1 MFLGHAPRVGAEST
15 RSLSFRI
22 LNYPAVVA
30 VPDLEAHEAV
40 RAIFGGF
47 PPHVGSDE
55 DQPRY
60 TLTREER
67 GHWCVRVGG
76 RRTSLSS
83 DLADAVVALEWQ
95 VVSDMLHATRG
106 GFHLHGA
113 ALLAPSGEASLLVLG
128 ASGAGKTTLALALM
142 ARGFLPFADDI
153 VFIDPDTL
161 VPRALQ
167 RAFHV
172 DASTRALVER
182 SLHRPAIQ
190 LDGLP
195 GGYVLPL
202 HWATRDAPVRTIVFP
217 TVRPDELPA
226 ATRLTIAEATAR
238 LLPFSTTLEEAP
250 QRALSVAAR
259 LTARAACY
267 GLVCGDLDITVDL
280 VARL

>member
-1 MFLGHAPRVGAEST
+1 MTARVGADST
-15 RSLSFRI
+15 GSLSFRI
-22 LNYPAVVA
+22 LNYPAVVT

-47 PPHVGSDE
+47 PPHVCSDE
-55 DQPRY
+55 DRPRY

-83 DLADAVVALEWQ
+83 ELTDAVVALEWQ
-95 VVSDMLHATRG
+95 VVSDMLQATRG

-113 ALLAPSGEASLLVLG
+113 ALSAPSGETSLLILG

-161 VPRALQ
+161 VPWALQ

-172 DASTRALVER
+172 DASTRALVDR
-182 SLHRPAIQ
+182 LFHHRPVIQ

-195 GGYVLPL
+195 DGYVLPL
-202 HWATRDAPVRTIVFP
+202 HWATRDAPVGTIVFP
-217 TVRPDELPA
+217 TVLPDELPA

-250 QRALSVAAR
+250 QRALSVAAC

-267 GLVCGDLDITVDL
+267 ALVCGDLDITVDL